1 MDMGPR
7 CWFWCDEV
15 RSPLVTAC
23 VWTELIASGNAPAR
37 VPQLMSAL
45 GISCIL
51 LDAGGEPDL
60 TKRLVLALNGLDNYV
75 PPPLPRNELVKEY
88 LGNLGVGVC
97 WDGTRGEWRNLR
109 AAAVLFVAGAAR
121 GLAHSVGWTQ
131 EGRLY
136 PLLKCNRSESIQLA
150 VNDFLTPAQGVHEMV
165 KTEPGSG
172 APQDDG
178 KFETEDGSWDMD
190 APIVPHPAAVA
201 PSGGTIL
208 RTEPRVRLLP
218 SCAGP
223 GVSQALLDSHLLN
236 LRKER
241 DPRTGL
247 EDWVGGV
254 ENHLGLAKAYARL
267 AQLVAHATS
276 TPTKPGVPNLAR
288 YLNPLAS
295 GRFYHFK

>member
-1 MDMGPR
+1 MKNDSSSSGARLRVAGMDMGPR

-60 TKRLVLALNGLDNYV
+60 
-75 PPPLPRNELVKEY
+75 
-88 LGNLGVGVC
+88 GVGVC

-121 GLAHSVGWTQ
+121 GLVHSVGWTQ